1 VLESARAKAENH
13 AGYPYAGVRNL
24 QTLNDA
30 PIPREVLMW
39 PARVRTRAEQI
50 LPR

>member
-1 VLESARAKAENH
+1 VLQSARAKAENH
-13 AGYPYAGVRNL
+13 AGYPYADVRNL

-39 PARVRTRAEQI
+39 PAHVRTRAEQI